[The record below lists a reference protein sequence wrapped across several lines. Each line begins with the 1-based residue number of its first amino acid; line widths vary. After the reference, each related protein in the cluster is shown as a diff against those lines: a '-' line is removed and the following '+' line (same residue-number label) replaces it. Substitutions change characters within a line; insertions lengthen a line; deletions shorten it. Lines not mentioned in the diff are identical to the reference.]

1 MGKDCTD
8 EQIFQNIEK
17 NRDHNN
23 GDFYDS
29 LYDRRFFA
37 GLFPGVFKKSSGMV
51 RGSLPLSVYL
61 VHDAGSDLS
70 GGGKRSLSGG
80 FSGFKAA
87 GSSAANH
94 NRLVLFADGGFFITY
109 YLLWL

>member
-1 MGKDCTD
+1 MNKFFRILRKT
-8 EQIFQNIEK
+8 ETIITVISMIAFTIVV
-17 NRDHNN
+17 
-23 GDFYDS
+23 
-29 LYDRRFFA
+29 FFA